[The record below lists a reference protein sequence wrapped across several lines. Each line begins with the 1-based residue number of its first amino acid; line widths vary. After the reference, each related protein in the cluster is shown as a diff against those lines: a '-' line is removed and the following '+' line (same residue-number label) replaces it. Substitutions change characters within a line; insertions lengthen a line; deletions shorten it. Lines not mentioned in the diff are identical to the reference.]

1 MDKEKF
7 YVSLGTQEI
16 SRLKAGNNE
25 DFIIYA
31 TPEDVIKL
39 RELFDEMYDADFGSF
54 WRAHVPIKEYHNDQ
68 ENDDFD
74 QGLINV
80 LQMLYRLGDDQT
92 REHIHSMNVLDNPD
106 D

>member
-1 MDKEKF
+1 MDREKY

-16 SRLKAGNNE
+16 SRLKAFNNE

-31 TPEDVIKL
+31 TPEEVIEL
-39 RELFDEMYDADFGSF
+39 RELFDEMYDADRGAF
-54 WRAHVPIKEYHNDQ
+54 WRAHVPIREYHND
-68 ENDDFD
+68 EVNDVFD
-74 QGLINV
+74 DGLIHV

-92 REHIHSMNVLDNPD
+92 REHIASMGVLENPD